1 MSQKKSSPK
10 LSDVT
15 RQANSARASKFSA
28 VMIPTPPINR
38 TEPPVVARPPEPVEE
53 PVIQQPVVKQ
63 EQKKEAEKTQLTPV
77 HPESTAAKA
86 ARTRKSGGL
95 SIEDVVGP
103 QPPSDPYPRQVR
115 ISESHHKLLRRIAF
129 NHEKTMNHVLY
140 NLLELLDQAYQREQ
154 SKGE

>member
-15 RQANSARASKFSA
+15 RQASTARASKFSA
-28 VMIPTPPINR
+28 SMIPTPPIVRN
-38 TEPPVVARPPEPVEE
+38 EPPAQPAALIEE
-53 PVIQQPVVKQ
+53 EEIQKPLAKEEVKQ
-63 EQKKEAEKTQLTPV
+63 EPEKAAPQQAPA
-77 HPESTAAKA
+77 ESTAPKP
-86 ARTRKSGGL
+86 TRSRRGSGI

-103 QPPSDPYPRQVR
+103 LPPSDPYPRQVR

-140 NLLELLDQAYQREQ
+140 NLLELLDQAYQREH

>member
-15 RQANSARASKFSA
+15 RQASTARASKFSA
-28 VMIPTPPINR
+28 AMIPTPPIVRN
-38 TEPPVVARPPEPVEE
+38 EPPAPAQPAERIEE
-53 PVIQQPVVKQ
+53 EEHQKPLAKEEV
-63 EQKKEAEKTQLTPV
+63 KKEPEKAAPQQAPA
-77 HPESTAAKA
+77 ESTVPKP
-86 ARTRKSGGL
+86 TRSRRGGGI